1 MATISKTELPSP
13 RDQPVKEKKPIEIR
27 EEDLFSESDD
37 ELAQKL
43 MKDVMPG
50 NYLQIRKRRGDLSSM
65 TKQLNSSTDISM
77 RAA

>member
-1 MATISKTELPSP
+1 MASISKNDLPSP
-13 RDQPVKEKKPIEIR
+13 RDPPVKDKKPTEIR

-65 TKQLNSSTDISM
+65 TKQLNSSTDLSV